1 MDLLLNEYVR
11 PAELTTLSSSPIT
24 FPRTSL
30 PYNSFNFYTIRT
42 KRVPMDS
49 SRRGLSSDTESED
62 FRTVDLTEDQRT
74 QTLIMT

>member
-24 FPRTSL
+24 FPRSSL

-62 FRTVDLTEDQRT
+62 FRTVDLTEIKEHR
-74 QTLIMT
+74 LLL